1 MAQEGWIEAAGEGDA
16 VVLRAGGEWRVA
28 GAAALDA
35 KLGALRLPP
44 ARQVRL
50 DLAEIEG
57 LDTTGAWLVLRL
69 KRALAARGSDVTI
82 ENLSP
87 GLAPLL
93 GQVEKGHAI
102 ETAPPPRTNI
112 VLDELAA
119 IGAHTI
125 NFFATAGGQLGFLG
139 IVVSRLLRG
148 VLHPGRIRLIPLLA
162 QMERTGVSALPIV
175 GLLSFLV
182 GLVTA
187 FQGAQQ
193 LQRFGAEIFV
203 VDLLGIGF
211 LREMGVL
218 LAAIIIAGRTGS
230 AFTAEIGAMQ
240 VNEEIDAMH
249 TLGLDPIEILVL
261 PRIFALV
268 LTMPLLTF
276 YADAMGI
283 LGGAM
288 LCWLSL
294 DIPPP
299 VFLNELHNAITTQ
312 TLWLGIVKAPFF
324 AGTIALV
331 GCREGMNVTR
341 NAESVGRHTT
351 RSVVQSIFLVIVI
364 DAVFSVIFS
373 WLDL

>member
-1 MAQEGWIEAAGEGDA
+1 MAQEGWIEATEEGDA
-16 VVLRAGGEWRVA
+16 VVLRAGGEWRITA
-28 GAAALDA
+28 AAALDA

-44 ARQVRL
+44 AQRVRL
-50 DLAEIEG
+50 DLSGIET
-57 LDTTGAWLVLRL
+57 LDTAGAWLVLRL
-69 KRALAARGSDVTI
+69 KRTLTTRGRDVTI
-82 ENLSP
+82 ENLAEE
-87 GLAPLL
+87 LVPLL
-93 GQVEKGHAI
+93 GQVERGPVTPPKRERRGY
-102 ETAPPPRTNI
+102 EFLDGTAA
-112 VLDELAA
+112 V
-119 IGAHTI
+119 GAHVI
-125 NFFATAGGQLGFLG
+125 SFLQTAAGQLEFFGL
-139 IVVSRLLRG
+139 VVSRVGRS
-148 VLHPGRIRLIPLLA
+148 VLHPSRVRLIPLLA

-193 LQRFGAEIFV
+193 LERFGAQIFV

-218 LAAIIIAGRTGS
+218 LTAIIVAGRTGS

-268 LTMPLLTF
+268 LTLPLLAF
-276 YADAMGI
+276 YAEAMGI
-283 LGGAM
+283 LGGA
-288 LCWLSL
+288 LLGWLTL

-299 VFLNELHNAITTQ
+299 VFLSELHNAITPE

-331 GCREGMNVTR
+331 GCREGLSVTR
-341 NAESVGRHTT
+341 SAESVGRHTT

-364 DAVFSVIFS
+364 DAIFSVIFS
-373 WLDL
+373 WLGL